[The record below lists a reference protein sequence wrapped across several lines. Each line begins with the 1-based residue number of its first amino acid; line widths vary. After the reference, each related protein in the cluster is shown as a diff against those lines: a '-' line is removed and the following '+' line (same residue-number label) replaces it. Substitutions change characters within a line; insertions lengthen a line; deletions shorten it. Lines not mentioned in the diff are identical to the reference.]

1 MQSSDDPASLLRAGG
16 SADQLIQTTMTT
28 NEIKRSVDLSNA
40 GRVKDMVLSDQNK
53 QELREAG
60 YVVSGSTVY
69 GPAWK
74 GERFVTYPV
83 RQTAVEHD
91 YEGAILARQNG
102 GGL

>member
-1 MQSSDDPASLLRAGG
+1 
-16 SADQLIQTTMTT
+16 MTT
-28 NEIKRSVDLSNA
+28 EEIKRSVDLSNA
-40 GRVKDMVLSDQNK
+40 GRVKDIVLSDQNK
-53 QELREAG
+53 RELREAG

-74 GERFVTYPV
+74 GERFIAYP
-83 RQTAVEHD
+83 RQPEVIEHD